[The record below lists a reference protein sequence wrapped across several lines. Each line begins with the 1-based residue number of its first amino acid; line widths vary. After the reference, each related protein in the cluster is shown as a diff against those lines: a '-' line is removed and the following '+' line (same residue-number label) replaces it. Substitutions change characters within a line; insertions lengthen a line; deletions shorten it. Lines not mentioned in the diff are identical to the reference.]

1 MHHLLYDETD
11 RWATED
17 AERVLVTLAESLALD
32 RSRFEACFNG
42 RKALERVLHD
52 LYEAQGVVQSTPTF
66 IIIEGERGSVMRGA
80 RPADQ
85 FVALLTKRLEAI
97 AALKESPDT
106 SNDATREGEA
116 GG

>member
-1 MHHLLYDETD
+1 MHHLLYDEIYP
-11 RWATED
+11 WATAD
-17 AERVLVTLAESLALD
+17 AESVLVTLVESLALG

-52 LYEAQGVVQSTPTF
+52 LYDAQGVVQSTPTY
-66 IIIEGERGSVMRGA
+66 IIIEGERGSVLRGA

-97 AALKESPDT
+97 AAAEDSPDT
-106 SNDATREGEA
+106 SGDATREGEA